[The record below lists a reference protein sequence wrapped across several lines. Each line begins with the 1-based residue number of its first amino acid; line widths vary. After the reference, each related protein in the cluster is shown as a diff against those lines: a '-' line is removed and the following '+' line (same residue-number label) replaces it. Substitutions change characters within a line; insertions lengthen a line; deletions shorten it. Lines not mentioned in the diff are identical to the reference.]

1 MAPLFLNHSWAS
13 LLMCQN
19 MPSPFLHQ
27 SIGAPILSQ
36 KMAAPFLHHI
46 MAALFLHYIKTSPFL
61 HQPMAA
67 RSLHITAAPFTA
79 EPVQQFFFIPNRPF
93 IQFGTSL
100 KSIIVKE
107 GFKVSTASLCAMS
120 TVHCICQS
128 SQKIIHSLSVTLP
141 SITYSKQ
148 PANPVHHSKTFL
160 EAASHNFELH
170 LLKKKSQKG
179 ANSQSFQKTYN

>member
-1 MAPLFLNHSWAS
+1 MAPLFLDQSLAS

-67 RSLHITAAPFTA
+67 RSLNITAAPFKA
-79 EPVQQFFFIPNRPF
+79 EPVQQFYPKPVFF
-93 IQFGTSL
+93 QFGTSL
-100 KSIIVKE
+100 KCMIVKE